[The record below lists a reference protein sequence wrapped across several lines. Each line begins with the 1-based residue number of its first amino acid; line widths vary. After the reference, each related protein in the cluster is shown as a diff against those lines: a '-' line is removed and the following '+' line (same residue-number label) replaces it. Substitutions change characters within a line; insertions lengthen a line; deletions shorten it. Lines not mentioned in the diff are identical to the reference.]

1 MSTYSEARLPTA
13 LGVFRL
19 RVYDDP
25 RDAGPIAIIGAER
38 LTADPPLV
46 RIHAGCFA
54 SENLAS
60 IECGCREQLDV
71 ALDRIAGGGIVVYLR
86 RAPAPLRFGDHDSV
100 DRSGLAA
107 AAMVL
112 GDLGIGRIRLLTDH
126 PDDAKALRG
135 HGLHVTACVPLIEP
149 LSEPMLRTADGRS

>member
-1 MSTYSEARLPTA
+1 MSNYSEARLPTA

-38 LTADPPLV
+38 LTPEPPLV
-46 RIHAGCFA
+46 RIHSGCFA
-54 SENLAS
+54 AENLAS
-60 IECGCREQLDV
+60 VECECREQLDS

-100 DRSGLAA
+100 GRSGLEA

-112 GDLGIGRIRLLTDH
+112 SDLGIGRLRLLTDH
-126 PDDAKALRG
+126 PDDAKALDD
-135 HGLHVTACVPLIEP
+135 HGLHVTACVPLT
-149 LSEPMLRTADGRS
+149 EPMLRTADGRS